1 MQVLGFLWA
10 IASAARIASLRRAR
24 SLRLIFIENLVS
36 ALRTAPPPLESG
48 CGPYF
53 LVKSV
58 LCFRAR
64 SDFGVSEGC
73 NRGLRGSAW
82 TGPGGGFRRPANG
95 GRRAS
100 GLEQKRPA

>member
-82 TGPGGGFRRPANG
+82 TGPGAVSEDLRTAGAAHPGSSRRD
-95 GRRAS
+95 
-100 GLEQKRPA
+100 